1 MGAEIRRKRMC
12 FAESCGGGHTLR
24 QEEESCPVSGIDTI
38 LHVKGSSTE
47 EAFPTPPW
55 IVG

>member
-1 MGAEIRRKRMC
+1 MGAEIRRKRMR